1 MNKVSTSKTLRNSIE
16 ADVDSNNKKQ
26 ATNPRRRFMLQSSAL
41 ALGTLANISPAMSE
55 NDLIRVK
62 AFPGAQNLPM
72 WVGLE
77 KGNFSARGLN
87 IELAFT
93 INSDELRAD
102 IAEGRFD
109 LAHAAADNSVAIR
122 EMTGKDS
129 VILMGGDSS
138 MNELV
143 VQPDI
148 KTMQDLRGKSLIVD
162 APNTAYALQAKKAL
176 SLAGVSESQYQV
188 IVVGGTG
195 LRYQGM
201 LKNPNYSASTLNPP
215 FSIQAKQA
223 GFRSLGRMVDLVGPY
238 QASSMFSMRKWVDKN
253 SDKVERYIA
262 AWITSLR
269 WATDPKNKTEV
280 VEILTRQLKLEP
292 SIINETYKYL
302 LEPGFGLEKD
312 AKFSEVG
319 FKNLLNIREE
329 IEKSKPL
336 NPIDFVDLSYY
347 NRALKLIN

>member
-1 MNKVSTSKTLRNSIE
+1 MKKIKLDNILNDLKE
-16 ADVDSNNKKQ
+16 ADVNLNKSKLVK
-26 ATNPRRRFMLQSSAL
+26 NSRRSFIRQSSVL

-55 NDLIRVK
+55 NDLLRVK
-62 AFPGAQNLPM
+62 AFPGAQNLPL

-93 INSDELRAD
+93 INSDELRSD
-102 IAEGRFD
+102 IADGRFD

-143 VQPDI
+143 VQSEI
-148 KTMQDLRGKSLIVD
+148 KSIQDLRGKALIVD

-176 SLAGVSESQYQV
+176 SLAGVTEGQYQI

-253 SDKVERYIA
+253 SEKVERYIA

-269 WATDPKNKTEV
+269 WATDPKNKVEAI
-280 VEILTRQLKLEP
+280 EILTRQLKLEP

-302 LEPGFGLEKD
+302 MEPGFGLEKD
-312 AKFSEVG
+312 AKFSEIG
-319 FKNLLNIREE
+319 FKNLLAIREE

-336 NPIDFVDLSYY
+336 NPTDFVDLSYY
-347 NRALKLIN
+347 NKALKSIN